1 MLGRFFLALREQ
13 LLLAAEVIRTRE
25 FWIYFT
31 VLAALAIL
39 GGAMVYMAA
48 GFDPLTR
55 GWLSMGFSCRTGEGQ
70 LATII
75 IGTLVFC
82 LACMFSLGE
91 VVYWVEENRMARA
104 PGREPSDASPWRPI
118 LAIAG
123 TMALGITGFVMMRMW
138 CS

>member
-1 MLGRFFLALREQ
+1 
-13 LLLAAEVIRTRE
+13 
-25 FWIYFT
+25 
-31 VLAALAIL
+31 
-39 GGAMVYMAA
+39 
-48 GFDPLTR
+48 
-55 GWLSMGFSCRTGEGQ
+55 MGFSCRTGEGQ